1 MTRVFSFCLYGPEN
15 PLYYDG
21 LIENIL
27 LIREYFPDWKVYV
40 YVAPDVTPQ
49 MQKRLGEYPNVVVRH
64 TGEYGHVNMIHRFF
78 AIDEPEVEIMMSRD
92 ADSRVHWKDRWAIQ
106 EFLKSPYLVHT
117 IRDNYEHYTMLMG
130 GLWGMR
136 KVDGIS
142 IHALYEEFKAKPISW
157 GVGHDQSF
165 LKDKIYPRVVDDV
178 LAHYS
183 FDRCRFLR
191 EHGVKFPFTWTNDV
205 YCGRVEAVESKK
217 TNWTSN
223 RTLSPGVFTNIL
235 RKK

>member
-15 PLYYDG
+15 PLYYEG

-27 LIREYFPDWKVYV
+27 LIRDYFPEWKVYV
-40 YVAPDVTPQ
+40 YIAPDVTPS
-49 MQKRLGEYPNVVVRH
+49 MEHRLQEYPNVVIRH
-64 TGEYGHVNMIHRFF
+64 TGEYGAVNMTYRFY
-78 AIDEPEVEIMMSRD
+78 AIDEPQVEVMMCRD

-106 EFLKSPYLVHT
+106 DFLASSFMVHT
-117 IRDNYEHYTMLMG
+117 IRDNVVHYATMMG

-136 KVDGIS
+136 KIEGIT
-142 IHALYEEFKAKPISW
+142 IQELHEEFKSKPVNW
-157 GVGHDQSF
+157 GIGYDQNFLHDK
-165 LKDKIYPRVVDDV
+165 LYPRVVDII

-183 FDRCRFLR
+183 FDNCRFAR
-191 EHGVKFPFTWTNDV
+191 ENAVKFPFTWTNDV

-223 RTLSPGVFTNIL
+223 RTLSSGVFTNIL